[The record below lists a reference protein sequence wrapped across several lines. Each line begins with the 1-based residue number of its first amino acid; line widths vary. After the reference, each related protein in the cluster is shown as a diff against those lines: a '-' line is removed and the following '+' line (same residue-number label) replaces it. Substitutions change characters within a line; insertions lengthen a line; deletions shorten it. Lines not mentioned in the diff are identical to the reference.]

1 MKHWRRDR
9 PEIKVHPNLPSHLG
23 GHLYMDNTDTYI
35 LKYCKQNL
43 QINSIIDVGCG
54 LGRQVEL
61 ALDLGLRGFGIDG
74 DFSLKYEE
82 MKDWI
87 SPVEIVIHDFSEGA
101 YDLKEICDLALS
113 VEFLEHIEEK
123 YLENVFSVFQRCR
136 YVFVASAGVGQPGHH
151 HVNCQD
157 HKYWIEKFKEYNF
170 NLSEDITNDLR
181 SNSSLTATKQRGLF
195 FINKS
200 LIL

>member
-9 PEIKVHPNLPSHLG
+9 PEVLVHPDVPSHLG
-23 GHLYMDNTDTYI
+23 GHFYMDNTDTYI
-35 LKYCKQNL
+35 LKYCKQIL
-43 QINSIIDVGCG
+43 DINSMVDVGCG
-54 LGRQVEL
+54 LGRQVEV
-61 ALDLGLRGFGIDG
+61 ALDLGLNGFGIDG

-87 SPVEIVIHDFSEGA
+87 SPVDIVIHDFSEGA
-101 YDLKEICDLALS
+101 YDLKETCDLALS

-123 YLENVFSVFQRCR
+123 YLENVFLIFRKCR
-136 YVFVASAGVGQPGHH
+136 YVFVASAGMGQPGHH

-157 HKYWIEKFKEYNF
+157 QKYWIEKFKEYNF
-170 NLSEDITNDLR
+170 NLSEDITNHLR
-181 SNSSLTATKQRGLF
+181 SNSSLTATRQRGLF
-195 FINKS
+195 FINKD

>member
-43 QINSIIDVGCG
+43 EINSIIDVGCG

-61 ALDLGLRGFGIDG
+61 ALDLGLKGFGIDG

-82 MKDWI
+82 MKDWV
-87 SPVEIVIHDFSEGA
+87 SPVDIVIHDFSEGI
-101 YDLKEICDLALS
+101 YDLKDTYDLALS

-123 YLENVFSVFQRCR
+123 YLENVFSIFRRCR

-157 HKYWIEKFKEYNF
+157 QKYWIEKFKEYNF
-170 NLSEDITNDLR
+170 NLSEDITNHLR
-181 SNSSLTATKQRGLF
+181 SNSSLTATRERGLF
-195 FINKS
+195 FINKG

>member
-9 PEIKVHPNLPSHLG
+9 PQIKVHPNLPSHLG

-35 LKYCKQNL
+35 LKYCKENL
-43 QINSIIDVGCG
+43 EINSIIDVGCG

-61 ALDLGLRGFGIDG
+61 ALDLGLKGFGIDG

-82 MKDWI
+82 MKDWV
-87 SPVEIVIHDFSEGA
+87 SPVDIVIHDFSEGI
-101 YDLKEICDLALS
+101 YELKETYDLALS

-123 YLENVFSVFQRCR
+123 YLENVFSIFRRCR

-157 HKYWIEKFKEYNF
+157 QKYWIEKFKEYNF
-170 NLSEDITNDLR
+170 NLSEDITNHLR
-181 SNSSLTATKQRGLF
+181 SNSSLTATRERGLF
-195 FINKS
+195 FINKG